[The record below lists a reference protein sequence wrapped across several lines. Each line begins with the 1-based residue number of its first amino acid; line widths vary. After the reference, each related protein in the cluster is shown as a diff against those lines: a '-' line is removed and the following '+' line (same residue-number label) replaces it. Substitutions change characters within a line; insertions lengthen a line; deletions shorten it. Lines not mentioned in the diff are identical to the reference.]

1 MIENPPK
8 NTKSSSQNIIDIL
21 IDPQNQEQ
29 FQKIEKD
36 YLYWD
41 KAKYYK
47 PKNTDDADFWNA
59 IKISRIGELIS
70 FGKRL

>member
-47 PKNTDDADFWNA
+47 PKIQTMQ
-59 IKISRIGELIS
+59 I
-70 FGKRL
+70 FGMQSKYQE